1 MLLVRHYRVE
11 AGDIGG
17 FTARARRAIELLTA
31 QPGCRRATLA
41 RATEDGQTWLLV
53 AEFDS
58 VNAYRRAL
66 SPFDVREHVVPLLSE
81 PDQTGTG
88 DPSTF
93 ESLLIGTDGA
103 VTERPSVIA
112 ADAGEVGVGEAA
124 GPAKAR

>member
-1 MLLVRHYRVE
+1 MLLVCRYRVA
-11 AGDIGG
+11 AGEVGG

-31 QPGCRRATLA
+31 QPGCRQATLA

-53 AEFDS
+53 AEFES

-81 PDQTGTG
+81 PDRSGTG
-88 DPSTF
+88 GPSTF
-93 ESLLIGTDGA
+93 ESLLIGADGV

-112 ADAGEVGVGEAA
+112 ADAGEVGVGGAA
-124 GPAKAR
+124 GPAQPR